1 MSFDN
6 EKNKNYF
13 IIVIIFIIICIYG
26 VFSIYFIKHFYF
38 GTYINEINVSCKTV
52 KEANELLLK
61 ESYNYTIKLEER
73 NDVTEYIKGSNIN
86 FEYKGSKE
94 TEEIKTSQ
102 NPFLWIVNIF
112 SNNKYII
119 NEVYSFDR
127 NLLKE
132 ELEKL
137 NCFNSEDIVEPIDAC
152 LKYEDGEFKIIKEV
166 YGNKINEEFLYAYLL
181 NSILLGERCINLDEI
196 NAYENPK
203 FTSESEKVIK
213 AQNELNKYVSSEIY
227 YIFDNEIEVLDSSI
241 INTWLEVDSTMNVVI
256 NEEKIKEYI
265 KTLGIKYDT
274 YGKTRS
280 FKSTTGKNINVPGG
294 NYGWR
299 IDRTKEKEAII
310 ENIKSGEI
318 IKKEPIYLQTAL
330 GNHENDIGNTYV
342 EINLTNQ
349 YLWFYKSGK
358 IITQGDVV
366 TGNVSRGNATPQG
379 TYTLNYKQKNATLR
393 GDNYNS
399 DVKYWMPFNMNIG
412 IHDASWRNSFGGNI
426 YQTSGSHGC
435 VNAPE
440 YLAKKIFENIR
451 FPVGK
456 LHEDEFTTHLAFYN
470 ARKLVYIDVSKYNYD
485 RTREESITASFRE
498 KNLDVIDALQ
508 SRLDFFYEKGIVEL
522 QTEMENMYFCVLLDR
537 LYKCYL
543 YGIKTDRVRK
553 IIYDTNEKYFLNM
566 ELPLNPNYK
575 YELSMLKISYN
586 VFILCRKYKWFNKL
600 VRKMRFIM
608 YGNVCN

>member
-13 IIVIIFIIICIYG
+13 IIVIIFVIICIYG

-94 TEEIKTSQ
+94 AEEIKTSQ

-280 FKSTTGKNINVPGG
+280 FKSTTGKNINVLGG

-299 IDRTKEKEAII
+299 IDRIKEKEALIK
-310 ENIKSGEI
+310 NIKSGEI

-440 YLAKKIFENIR
+440 YLAKNIFENIE
-451 FPVGK
+451 PGTPIICYK
-456 LHEDEFTTHLAFYN
+456 DE
-470 ARKLVYIDVSKYNYD
+470 
-485 RTREESITASFRE
+485 
-498 KNLDVIDALQ
+498 
-508 SRLDFFYEKGIVEL
+508 
-522 QTEMENMYFCVLLDR
+522 
-537 LYKCYL
+537 
-543 YGIKTDRVRK
+543 
-553 IIYDTNEKYFLNM
+553 
-566 ELPLNPNYK
+566 
-575 YELSMLKISYN
+575 
-586 VFILCRKYKWFNKL
+586 
-600 VRKMRFIM
+600 
-608 YGNVCN
+608 

>member
-241 INTWLEVDSTMNVVI
+241 INTWLEVDSTMNVVM
-256 NEEKIKEYI
+256 KKR
-265 KTLGIKYDT
+265 L
-274 YGKTRS
+274 
-280 FKSTTGKNINVPGG
+280 KNI
-294 NYGWR
+294 
-299 IDRTKEKEAII
+299 
-310 ENIKSGEI
+310 
-318 IKKEPIYLQTAL
+318 
-330 GNHENDIGNTYV
+330 
-342 EINLTNQ
+342 
-349 YLWFYKSGK
+349 
-358 IITQGDVV
+358 
-366 TGNVSRGNATPQG
+366 
-379 TYTLNYKQKNATLR
+379 
-393 GDNYNS
+393 
-399 DVKYWMPFNMNIG
+399 
-412 IHDASWRNSFGGNI
+412 
-426 YQTSGSHGC
+426 
-435 VNAPE
+435 
-440 YLAKKIFENIR
+440 
-451 FPVGK
+451 
-456 LHEDEFTTHLAFYN
+456 
-470 ARKLVYIDVSKYNYD
+470 
-485 RTREESITASFRE
+485 
-498 KNLDVIDALQ
+498 
-508 SRLDFFYEKGIVEL
+508 
-522 QTEMENMYFCVLLDR
+522 
-537 LYKCYL
+537 
-543 YGIKTDRVRK
+543 
-553 IIYDTNEKYFLNM
+553 
-566 ELPLNPNYK
+566 
-575 YELSMLKISYN
+575 
-586 VFILCRKYKWFNKL
+586 
-600 VRKMRFIM
+600 
-608 YGNVCN
+608 

>member
-13 IIVIIFIIICIYG
+13 IIVIIFVIICIYG
-26 VFSIYFIKHFYF
+26 AFSIYFIKHFYF

-73 NDVTEYIKGSNIN
+73 NYVTEYIKGSNIN

-94 TEEIKTSQ
+94 TEEIKISQ

-152 LKYEDGEFKIIKEV
+152 LKYEGGEFKIIKEV

-280 FKSTTGKNINVPGG
+280 FKSTTGKNINVIGG
-294 NYGWR
+294 SYGWR
-299 IDRTKEKEAII
+299 IDRTKEKEALIK
-310 ENIKSGEI
+310 NIKSGEI

-426 YQTSGSHGC
+426 YQESGSHGC

-440 YLAKKIFENIR
+440 YLAKNIFENIE
-451 FPVGK
+451 PGTPIICYK
-456 LHEDEFTTHLAFYN
+456 DE
-470 ARKLVYIDVSKYNYD
+470 
-485 RTREESITASFRE
+485 
-498 KNLDVIDALQ
+498 
-508 SRLDFFYEKGIVEL
+508 
-522 QTEMENMYFCVLLDR
+522 
-537 LYKCYL
+537 
-543 YGIKTDRVRK
+543 
-553 IIYDTNEKYFLNM
+553 
-566 ELPLNPNYK
+566 
-575 YELSMLKISYN
+575 
-586 VFILCRKYKWFNKL
+586 
-600 VRKMRFIM
+600 
-608 YGNVCN
+608 

>member
-1 MSFDN
+1 M
-6 EKNKNYF
+6 
-13 IIVIIFIIICIYG
+13 
-26 VFSIYFIKHFYF
+26 
-38 GTYINEINVSCKTV
+38 
-52 KEANELLLK
+52 LLK

-280 FKSTTGKNINVPGG
+280 FKSTTGKNINVIGG

-299 IDRTKEKEAII
+299 IDRTKEKEALIK
-310 ENIKSGEI
+310 NIKRGEI

-440 YLAKKIFENIR
+440 YLAKNIFENIE
-451 FPVGK
+451 PGTPIICYK
-456 LHEDEFTTHLAFYN
+456 DE
-470 ARKLVYIDVSKYNYD
+470 
-485 RTREESITASFRE
+485 
-498 KNLDVIDALQ
+498 
-508 SRLDFFYEKGIVEL
+508 
-522 QTEMENMYFCVLLDR
+522 
-537 LYKCYL
+537 
-543 YGIKTDRVRK
+543 
-553 IIYDTNEKYFLNM
+553 
-566 ELPLNPNYK
+566 
-575 YELSMLKISYN
+575 
-586 VFILCRKYKWFNKL
+586 
-600 VRKMRFIM
+600 
-608 YGNVCN
+608 

>member
-137 NCFNSEDIVEPIDAC
+137 NCFNSEDVVEPIDAC

-280 FKSTTGKNINVPGG
+280 FKSTTGKNINVIGG

-299 IDRTKEKEAII
+299 IDRTKEKEALIK
-310 ENIKSGEI
+310 NIKSGEI

-393 GDNYNS
+393 GANYNS

-412 IHDASWRNSFGGNI
+412 IHDASWGNSFGGNI

-440 YLAKKIFENIR
+440 YLAKNIFENIE
-451 FPVGK
+451 PGTPIICYK
-456 LHEDEFTTHLAFYN
+456 DE
-470 ARKLVYIDVSKYNYD
+470 
-485 RTREESITASFRE
+485 
-498 KNLDVIDALQ
+498 
-508 SRLDFFYEKGIVEL
+508 
-522 QTEMENMYFCVLLDR
+522 
-537 LYKCYL
+537 
-543 YGIKTDRVRK
+543 
-553 IIYDTNEKYFLNM
+553 
-566 ELPLNPNYK
+566 
-575 YELSMLKISYN
+575 
-586 VFILCRKYKWFNKL
+586 
-600 VRKMRFIM
+600 
-608 YGNVCN
+608 

>member
-13 IIVIIFIIICIYG
+13 IIVIIFVIICIYG
-26 VFSIYFIKHFYF
+26 AFSIYFIKHFYF

-280 FKSTTGKNINVPGG
+280 FKSTTGKNINVIGG
-294 NYGWR
+294 SYGWR
-299 IDRTKEKEAII
+299 IDRTKEKEALIKD
-310 ENIKSGEI
+310 IKSGEI

-426 YQTSGSHGC
+426 YQESGSHGC

-440 YLAKKIFENIR
+440 YLAKNIFENIE
-451 FPVGK
+451 PGTPIICYK
-456 LHEDEFTTHLAFYN
+456 DE
-470 ARKLVYIDVSKYNYD
+470 
-485 RTREESITASFRE
+485 
-498 KNLDVIDALQ
+498 
-508 SRLDFFYEKGIVEL
+508 
-522 QTEMENMYFCVLLDR
+522 
-537 LYKCYL
+537 
-543 YGIKTDRVRK
+543 
-553 IIYDTNEKYFLNM
+553 
-566 ELPLNPNYK
+566 
-575 YELSMLKISYN
+575 
-586 VFILCRKYKWFNKL
+586 
-600 VRKMRFIM
+600 
-608 YGNVCN
+608 

>member
-13 IIVIIFIIICIYG
+13 IIVIIFVIICIYG

-94 TEEIKTSQ
+94 AEEIKTSQ

-280 FKSTTGKNINVPGG
+280 FKSTTGKNINVIGG

-299 IDRTKEKEAII
+299 IDRTKEKEALIK
-310 ENIKSGEI
+310 NIKSGEI

-412 IHDASWRNSFGGNI
+412 IHDASWRNSFGGII
-426 YQTSGSHGC
+426 YQESGSHGC

-440 YLAKKIFENIR
+440 YLAKNIFENIE
-451 FPVGK
+451 PGTPIICYK
-456 LHEDEFTTHLAFYN
+456 DE
-470 ARKLVYIDVSKYNYD
+470 
-485 RTREESITASFRE
+485 
-498 KNLDVIDALQ
+498 
-508 SRLDFFYEKGIVEL
+508 
-522 QTEMENMYFCVLLDR
+522 
-537 LYKCYL
+537 
-543 YGIKTDRVRK
+543 
-553 IIYDTNEKYFLNM
+553 
-566 ELPLNPNYK
+566 
-575 YELSMLKISYN
+575 
-586 VFILCRKYKWFNKL
+586 
-600 VRKMRFIM
+600 
-608 YGNVCN
+608 

>member
-13 IIVIIFIIICIYG
+13 IIVIIFVIICIYG
-26 VFSIYFIKHFYF
+26 AFSIYFIKHFYF

-73 NDVTEYIKGSNIN
+73 NDVTEYIKGSDIN

-280 FKSTTGKNINVPGG
+280 FKSTTGKNINVIGG

-299 IDRTKEKEAII
+299 IDRTKEKEALIK
-310 ENIKSGEI
+310 NIKSGEI

-426 YQTSGSHGC
+426 YQESGSHGC

-440 YLAKKIFENIR
+440 YLAKNIFENIE
-451 FPVGK
+451 PGTPIICYK
-456 LHEDEFTTHLAFYN
+456 DE
-470 ARKLVYIDVSKYNYD
+470 
-485 RTREESITASFRE
+485 
-498 KNLDVIDALQ
+498 
-508 SRLDFFYEKGIVEL
+508 
-522 QTEMENMYFCVLLDR
+522 
-537 LYKCYL
+537 
-543 YGIKTDRVRK
+543 
-553 IIYDTNEKYFLNM
+553 
-566 ELPLNPNYK
+566 
-575 YELSMLKISYN
+575 
-586 VFILCRKYKWFNKL
+586 
-600 VRKMRFIM
+600 
-608 YGNVCN
+608 

>member
-13 IIVIIFIIICIYG
+13 IIVIIFVIICIYG
-26 VFSIYFIKHFYF
+26 AFSIYFIKHFYF

-152 LKYEDGEFKIIKEV
+152 LKYEGGEFKIIKEV

-280 FKSTTGKNINVPGG
+280 FKSTTGKNINVLGG

-299 IDRTKEKEAII
+299 IDRIKEKEALIK
-310 ENIKSGEI
+310 NIKSGEI

-426 YQTSGSHGC
+426 YQESGSHGC

-440 YLAKKIFENIR
+440 YLAKNIFENIE
-451 FPVGK
+451 PGTPIICYK
-456 LHEDEFTTHLAFYN
+456 DE
-470 ARKLVYIDVSKYNYD
+470 
-485 RTREESITASFRE
+485 
-498 KNLDVIDALQ
+498 
-508 SRLDFFYEKGIVEL
+508 
-522 QTEMENMYFCVLLDR
+522 
-537 LYKCYL
+537 
-543 YGIKTDRVRK
+543 
-553 IIYDTNEKYFLNM
+553 
-566 ELPLNPNYK
+566 
-575 YELSMLKISYN
+575 
-586 VFILCRKYKWFNKL
+586 
-600 VRKMRFIM
+600 
-608 YGNVCN
+608 

>member
-13 IIVIIFIIICIYG
+13 IIVIIFVIICIYG
-26 VFSIYFIKHFYF
+26 AFSIYFIKHFYF

-280 FKSTTGKNINVPGG
+280 FKSTTGKNINVIGG

-299 IDRTKEKEAII
+299 IDRTKEKEALIK
-310 ENIKSGEI
+310 NIKSGEI

-426 YQTSGSHGC
+426 YQESGSHGC

-440 YLAKKIFENIR
+440 YLAKKIFENIE
-451 FPVGK
+451 PGTPIICYK
-456 LHEDEFTTHLAFYN
+456 DE
-470 ARKLVYIDVSKYNYD
+470 
-485 RTREESITASFRE
+485 
-498 KNLDVIDALQ
+498 
-508 SRLDFFYEKGIVEL
+508 
-522 QTEMENMYFCVLLDR
+522 
-537 LYKCYL
+537 
-543 YGIKTDRVRK
+543 
-553 IIYDTNEKYFLNM
+553 
-566 ELPLNPNYK
+566 
-575 YELSMLKISYN
+575 
-586 VFILCRKYKWFNKL
+586 
-600 VRKMRFIM
+600 
-608 YGNVCN
+608 

>member
-13 IIVIIFIIICIYG
+13 IIVIIFVIICIYG
-26 VFSIYFIKHFYF
+26 AFSIYFIKHFYF

-137 NCFNSEDIVEPIDAC
+137 NCFNSEDVVEPIDAC
-152 LKYEDGEFKIIKEV
+152 LKYEGGEFKIIKEV

-280 FKSTTGKNINVPGG
+280 FKSTTGKNINVIGG
-294 NYGWR
+294 SYGWR
-299 IDRTKEKEAII
+299 IDRTKEKEALIK
-310 ENIKSGEI
+310 NIKSGEI

-426 YQTSGSHGC
+426 YQESGSHGC

-440 YLAKKIFENIR
+440 YLAKNIFENIE
-451 FPVGK
+451 PGTPIICYK
-456 LHEDEFTTHLAFYN
+456 DE
-470 ARKLVYIDVSKYNYD
+470 
-485 RTREESITASFRE
+485 
-498 KNLDVIDALQ
+498 
-508 SRLDFFYEKGIVEL
+508 
-522 QTEMENMYFCVLLDR
+522 
-537 LYKCYL
+537 
-543 YGIKTDRVRK
+543 
-553 IIYDTNEKYFLNM
+553 
-566 ELPLNPNYK
+566 
-575 YELSMLKISYN
+575 
-586 VFILCRKYKWFNKL
+586 
-600 VRKMRFIM
+600 
-608 YGNVCN
+608 

>member
-13 IIVIIFIIICIYG
+13 IIVIIFVIICIYG

-280 FKSTTGKNINVPGG
+280 FKSTTGKNINVLGG

-299 IDRTKEKEAII
+299 IDRIKEKEALIK
-310 ENIKSGEI
+310 NIKSGEI

-412 IHDASWRNSFGGNI
+412 IHDASWRKSFGGNI

-440 YLAKKIFENIR
+440 YLAKNIFENIE
-451 FPVGK
+451 PGTPIICYK
-456 LHEDEFTTHLAFYN
+456 DE
-470 ARKLVYIDVSKYNYD
+470 
-485 RTREESITASFRE
+485 
-498 KNLDVIDALQ
+498 
-508 SRLDFFYEKGIVEL
+508 
-522 QTEMENMYFCVLLDR
+522 
-537 LYKCYL
+537 
-543 YGIKTDRVRK
+543 
-553 IIYDTNEKYFLNM
+553 
-566 ELPLNPNYK
+566 
-575 YELSMLKISYN
+575 
-586 VFILCRKYKWFNKL
+586 
-600 VRKMRFIM
+600 
-608 YGNVCN
+608 

>member
-13 IIVIIFIIICIYG
+13 IIVIIFVIICIYG

-94 TEEIKTSQ
+94 AEEIKTSQ

-280 FKSTTGKNINVPGG
+280 FKSTTGKNINVLGG

-299 IDRTKEKEAII
+299 IDRIKEKEALIK
-310 ENIKSGEI
+310 NIKSGEI

-426 YQTSGSHGC
+426 YQESGSHGC

-440 YLAKKIFENIR
+440 YLAKNIFENIE
-451 FPVGK
+451 PGTPIICYK
-456 LHEDEFTTHLAFYN
+456 DE
-470 ARKLVYIDVSKYNYD
+470 
-485 RTREESITASFRE
+485 
-498 KNLDVIDALQ
+498 
-508 SRLDFFYEKGIVEL
+508 
-522 QTEMENMYFCVLLDR
+522 
-537 LYKCYL
+537 
-543 YGIKTDRVRK
+543 
-553 IIYDTNEKYFLNM
+553 
-566 ELPLNPNYK
+566 
-575 YELSMLKISYN
+575 
-586 VFILCRKYKWFNKL
+586 
-600 VRKMRFIM
+600 
-608 YGNVCN
+608 

>member
-13 IIVIIFIIICIYG
+13 IIVIIFVIICIYG

-152 LKYEDGEFKIIKEV
+152 LKYADGEFKIIKEV

-280 FKSTTGKNINVPGG
+280 FKSTTGKNINVIGG

-299 IDRTKEKEAII
+299 IDRTKEKEALIK
-310 ENIKSGEI
+310 NIKSGEI

-440 YLAKKIFENIR
+440 YLAKNIFENIE
-451 FPVGK
+451 PGTPIICYK
-456 LHEDEFTTHLAFYN
+456 DE
-470 ARKLVYIDVSKYNYD
+470 
-485 RTREESITASFRE
+485 
-498 KNLDVIDALQ
+498 
-508 SRLDFFYEKGIVEL
+508 
-522 QTEMENMYFCVLLDR
+522 
-537 LYKCYL
+537 
-543 YGIKTDRVRK
+543 
-553 IIYDTNEKYFLNM
+553 
-566 ELPLNPNYK
+566 
-575 YELSMLKISYN
+575 
-586 VFILCRKYKWFNKL
+586 
-600 VRKMRFIM
+600 
-608 YGNVCN
+608 

>member
-73 NDVTEYIKGSNIN
+73 NDVTEYIKGSSIN

-137 NCFNSEDIVEPIDAC
+137 NCFNSEDVVEPIDAC

-280 FKSTTGKNINVPGG
+280 FKSTTGKNINVLGG

-299 IDRTKEKEAII
+299 IDRTKEKEALIK
-310 ENIKSGEI
+310 NIKSGEI

-393 GDNYNS
+393 GVNYNS

-440 YLAKKIFENIR
+440 YLAKNIFENIE
-451 FPVGK
+451 PGTPIICYK
-456 LHEDEFTTHLAFYN
+456 DE
-470 ARKLVYIDVSKYNYD
+470 
-485 RTREESITASFRE
+485 
-498 KNLDVIDALQ
+498 
-508 SRLDFFYEKGIVEL
+508 
-522 QTEMENMYFCVLLDR
+522 
-537 LYKCYL
+537 
-543 YGIKTDRVRK
+543 
-553 IIYDTNEKYFLNM
+553 
-566 ELPLNPNYK
+566 
-575 YELSMLKISYN
+575 
-586 VFILCRKYKWFNKL
+586 
-600 VRKMRFIM
+600 
-608 YGNVCN
+608 

>member
-13 IIVIIFIIICIYG
+13 IIVIIFVIICIYG

-280 FKSTTGKNINVPGG
+280 FKSTTGKNINVIGG

-299 IDRTKEKEAII
+299 IDRTKEKEDLIK
-310 ENIKSGEI
+310 NIKSGEI

-440 YLAKKIFENIR
+440 YLAKNIFENIE
-451 FPVGK
+451 PGTPIICYK
-456 LHEDEFTTHLAFYN
+456 DE
-470 ARKLVYIDVSKYNYD
+470 
-485 RTREESITASFRE
+485 
-498 KNLDVIDALQ
+498 
-508 SRLDFFYEKGIVEL
+508 
-522 QTEMENMYFCVLLDR
+522 
-537 LYKCYL
+537 
-543 YGIKTDRVRK
+543 
-553 IIYDTNEKYFLNM
+553 
-566 ELPLNPNYK
+566 
-575 YELSMLKISYN
+575 
-586 VFILCRKYKWFNKL
+586 
-600 VRKMRFIM
+600 
-608 YGNVCN
+608 

>member
-94 TEEIKTSQ
+94 AEEIKTSQ

-280 FKSTTGKNINVPGG
+280 FKSTTGKNINVLGG

-299 IDRTKEKEAII
+299 IDRIKEKEALIK
-310 ENIKSGEI
+310 NIKSGEI

-393 GDNYNS
+393 GANYNS

-440 YLAKKIFENIR
+440 YLAKNIFENIE
-451 FPVGK
+451 PGTPIICYK
-456 LHEDEFTTHLAFYN
+456 DE
-470 ARKLVYIDVSKYNYD
+470 
-485 RTREESITASFRE
+485 
-498 KNLDVIDALQ
+498 
-508 SRLDFFYEKGIVEL
+508 
-522 QTEMENMYFCVLLDR
+522 
-537 LYKCYL
+537 
-543 YGIKTDRVRK
+543 
-553 IIYDTNEKYFLNM
+553 
-566 ELPLNPNYK
+566 
-575 YELSMLKISYN
+575 
-586 VFILCRKYKWFNKL
+586 
-600 VRKMRFIM
+600 
-608 YGNVCN
+608 

>member
-13 IIVIIFIIICIYG
+13 IIVIIFVIICIYG

-94 TEEIKTSQ
+94 AEEIKTSQ

-152 LKYEDGEFKIIKEV
+152 LKYEGGEFKIIKEI

-280 FKSTTGKNINVPGG
+280 FKSTTGKNINVLGG

-299 IDRTKEKEAII
+299 IDRIKEKEALIK
-310 ENIKSGEI
+310 NIKSGEI

-440 YLAKKIFENIR
+440 YLAKNIFENIE
-451 FPVGK
+451 PGTPIICYK
-456 LHEDEFTTHLAFYN
+456 DE
-470 ARKLVYIDVSKYNYD
+470 
-485 RTREESITASFRE
+485 
-498 KNLDVIDALQ
+498 
-508 SRLDFFYEKGIVEL
+508 
-522 QTEMENMYFCVLLDR
+522 
-537 LYKCYL
+537 
-543 YGIKTDRVRK
+543 
-553 IIYDTNEKYFLNM
+553 
-566 ELPLNPNYK
+566 
-575 YELSMLKISYN
+575 
-586 VFILCRKYKWFNKL
+586 
-600 VRKMRFIM
+600 
-608 YGNVCN
+608 

>member
-13 IIVIIFIIICIYG
+13 IIVIIFVIICIYG

-94 TEEIKTSQ
+94 AEIKTSQ

-280 FKSTTGKNINVPGG
+280 FKSTTGKNINVIGG

-299 IDRTKEKEAII
+299 IDRTKEKEALIK
-310 ENIKSGEI
+310 NIKSGEI

-426 YQTSGSHGC
+426 YQESGSHGC

-440 YLAKKIFENIR
+440 YLAKNIFENIE
-451 FPVGK
+451 PGTPIICYK
-456 LHEDEFTTHLAFYN
+456 DE
-470 ARKLVYIDVSKYNYD
+470 
-485 RTREESITASFRE
+485 
-498 KNLDVIDALQ
+498 
-508 SRLDFFYEKGIVEL
+508 
-522 QTEMENMYFCVLLDR
+522 
-537 LYKCYL
+537 
-543 YGIKTDRVRK
+543 
-553 IIYDTNEKYFLNM
+553 
-566 ELPLNPNYK
+566 
-575 YELSMLKISYN
+575 
-586 VFILCRKYKWFNKL
+586 
-600 VRKMRFIM
+600 
-608 YGNVCN
+608 

>member
-13 IIVIIFIIICIYG
+13 IIVIIFVIICIYG

-73 NDVTEYIKGSNIN
+73 NDVTEYIKGSSIN

-241 INTWLEVDSTMNVVI
+241 INTWLEVDSKMNVVI

-280 FKSTTGKNINVPGG
+280 FKSTTGKSINVLGG

-299 IDRTKEKEAII
+299 IDRTKEKEALIK
-310 ENIKSGEI
+310 NIKSGEI

-393 GDNYNS
+393 GANYNS

-440 YLAKKIFENIR
+440 YLAKKIFENIE
-451 FPVGK
+451 PGTPIICYK
-456 LHEDEFTTHLAFYN
+456 DE
-470 ARKLVYIDVSKYNYD
+470 
-485 RTREESITASFRE
+485 
-498 KNLDVIDALQ
+498 
-508 SRLDFFYEKGIVEL
+508 
-522 QTEMENMYFCVLLDR
+522 
-537 LYKCYL
+537 
-543 YGIKTDRVRK
+543 
-553 IIYDTNEKYFLNM
+553 
-566 ELPLNPNYK
+566 
-575 YELSMLKISYN
+575 
-586 VFILCRKYKWFNKL
+586 
-600 VRKMRFIM
+600 
-608 YGNVCN
+608 

>member
-13 IIVIIFIIICIYG
+13 IIVIIFVIICIYG

-52 KEANELLLK
+52 KEANEL
-61 ESYNYTIKLEER
+61 
-73 NDVTEYIKGSNIN
+73 
-86 FEYKGSKE
+86 
-94 TEEIKTSQ
+94 
-102 NPFLWIVNIF
+102 
-112 SNNKYII
+112 
-119 NEVYSFDR
+119 
-127 NLLKE
+127 LLKE

-280 FKSTTGKNINVPGG
+280 FKSTTGKNINVLGG

-299 IDRTKEKEAII
+299 IDRTKEKEALIK
-310 ENIKSGEI
+310 NIKSGEI

-393 GDNYNS
+393 GANYNS

-440 YLAKKIFENIR
+440 YLAKKIFENIE
-451 FPVGK
+451 PGTPIICYK
-456 LHEDEFTTHLAFYN
+456 DE
-470 ARKLVYIDVSKYNYD
+470 
-485 RTREESITASFRE
+485 
-498 KNLDVIDALQ
+498 
-508 SRLDFFYEKGIVEL
+508 
-522 QTEMENMYFCVLLDR
+522 
-537 LYKCYL
+537 
-543 YGIKTDRVRK
+543 
-553 IIYDTNEKYFLNM
+553 
-566 ELPLNPNYK
+566 
-575 YELSMLKISYN
+575 
-586 VFILCRKYKWFNKL
+586 
-600 VRKMRFIM
+600 
-608 YGNVCN
+608 

>member
-13 IIVIIFIIICIYG
+13 IIVIIFVIICIYG

-73 NDVTEYIKGSNIN
+73 NDVTEYIKGSSIN

-241 INTWLEVDSTMNVVI
+241 INTWLEVDSKMNVVI

-280 FKSTTGKNINVPGG
+280 FKSTTGKNINVLGG

-299 IDRTKEKEAII
+299 IDRTKEKEALIK
-310 ENIKSGEI
+310 NIKSGEI

-393 GDNYNS
+393 GANYNS

-440 YLAKKIFENIR
+440 YLAKKIFENIE
-451 FPVGK
+451 PGTPIICYK
-456 LHEDEFTTHLAFYN
+456 DE
-470 ARKLVYIDVSKYNYD
+470 
-485 RTREESITASFRE
+485 
-498 KNLDVIDALQ
+498 
-508 SRLDFFYEKGIVEL
+508 
-522 QTEMENMYFCVLLDR
+522 
-537 LYKCYL
+537 
-543 YGIKTDRVRK
+543 
-553 IIYDTNEKYFLNM
+553 
-566 ELPLNPNYK
+566 
-575 YELSMLKISYN
+575 
-586 VFILCRKYKWFNKL
+586 
-600 VRKMRFIM
+600 
-608 YGNVCN
+608 

>member
-13 IIVIIFIIICIYG
+13 IIVIIFVIICIYG

-73 NDVTEYIKGSNIN
+73 NDVTEYIKGSSIN

-280 FKSTTGKNINVPGG
+280 FKSTTGKNINVLGG

-299 IDRTKEKEAII
+299 IDRTKEKEALIK
-310 ENIKSGEI
+310 NIKSGEI

-440 YLAKKIFENIR
+440 YLAKNIFENIE
-451 FPVGK
+451 PGTPIICYK
-456 LHEDEFTTHLAFYN
+456 DE
-470 ARKLVYIDVSKYNYD
+470 
-485 RTREESITASFRE
+485 
-498 KNLDVIDALQ
+498 
-508 SRLDFFYEKGIVEL
+508 
-522 QTEMENMYFCVLLDR
+522 
-537 LYKCYL
+537 
-543 YGIKTDRVRK
+543 
-553 IIYDTNEKYFLNM
+553 
-566 ELPLNPNYK
+566 
-575 YELSMLKISYN
+575 
-586 VFILCRKYKWFNKL
+586 
-600 VRKMRFIM
+600 
-608 YGNVCN
+608 

>member
-137 NCFNSEDIVEPIDAC
+137 NCFNSEDIVEPIDSC

-280 FKSTTGKNINVPGG
+280 FKSTTGKNINVIGG

-299 IDRTKEKEAII
+299 IDRTKEKEALIK
-310 ENIKSGEI
+310 NIKSGEI

-393 GDNYNS
+393 GVNYNS

-440 YLAKKIFENIR
+440 YLAKKIFENIE
-451 FPVGK
+451 PGTPIICYK
-456 LHEDEFTTHLAFYN
+456 DE
-470 ARKLVYIDVSKYNYD
+470 
-485 RTREESITASFRE
+485 
-498 KNLDVIDALQ
+498 
-508 SRLDFFYEKGIVEL
+508 
-522 QTEMENMYFCVLLDR
+522 
-537 LYKCYL
+537 
-543 YGIKTDRVRK
+543 
-553 IIYDTNEKYFLNM
+553 
-566 ELPLNPNYK
+566 
-575 YELSMLKISYN
+575 
-586 VFILCRKYKWFNKL
+586 
-600 VRKMRFIM
+600 
-608 YGNVCN
+608 

>member
-13 IIVIIFIIICIYG
+13 IIVIIFVIICIYG
-26 VFSIYFIKHFYF
+26 AFSIYFIKHFYF

-280 FKSTTGKNINVPGG
+280 FKSTTGKNINVLGG

-299 IDRTKEKEAII
+299 IDRIKEKEALIK
-310 ENIKSGEI
+310 NIKSGEI

-379 TYTLNYKQKNATLR
+379 TYTLNYKQKNATLG

-426 YQTSGSHGC
+426 YQESGSHGC

-440 YLAKKIFENIR
+440 YLAKNIFENIE
-451 FPVGK
+451 PGTPIICYK
-456 LHEDEFTTHLAFYN
+456 DE
-470 ARKLVYIDVSKYNYD
+470 
-485 RTREESITASFRE
+485 
-498 KNLDVIDALQ
+498 
-508 SRLDFFYEKGIVEL
+508 
-522 QTEMENMYFCVLLDR
+522 
-537 LYKCYL
+537 
-543 YGIKTDRVRK
+543 
-553 IIYDTNEKYFLNM
+553 
-566 ELPLNPNYK
+566 
-575 YELSMLKISYN
+575 
-586 VFILCRKYKWFNKL
+586 
-600 VRKMRFIM
+600 
-608 YGNVCN
+608 

>member
-13 IIVIIFIIICIYG
+13 IIVIIFVIICIYG
-26 VFSIYFIKHFYF
+26 AFSIYFIKHFYF

-152 LKYEDGEFKIIKEV
+152 LKYEGGEFKIIKEV

-280 FKSTTGKNINVPGG
+280 FKSTTGKNINVIGG

-299 IDRTKEKEAII
+299 IDRIKEKEALIK
-310 ENIKSGEI
+310 NIKSGEI

-426 YQTSGSHGC
+426 YQESGSHGC

-440 YLAKKIFENIR
+440 YLAKNIFENIE
-451 FPVGK
+451 PGTPIICYK
-456 LHEDEFTTHLAFYN
+456 DE
-470 ARKLVYIDVSKYNYD
+470 
-485 RTREESITASFRE
+485 
-498 KNLDVIDALQ
+498 
-508 SRLDFFYEKGIVEL
+508 
-522 QTEMENMYFCVLLDR
+522 
-537 LYKCYL
+537 
-543 YGIKTDRVRK
+543 
-553 IIYDTNEKYFLNM
+553 
-566 ELPLNPNYK
+566 
-575 YELSMLKISYN
+575 
-586 VFILCRKYKWFNKL
+586 
-600 VRKMRFIM
+600 
-608 YGNVCN
+608 

>member
-13 IIVIIFIIICIYG
+13 IIVIIFFIICIYG

-274 YGKTRS
+274 YGKTRN
-280 FKSTTGKNINVPGG
+280 FKSTTGKNINVIGG

-299 IDRTKEKEAII
+299 IDRTKEKEALIK
-310 ENIKSGEI
+310 NIKSGEI
-318 IKKEPIYLQTAL
+318 IKKEPIYLKTAL

-426 YQTSGSHGC
+426 YQESGSHGC

-440 YLAKKIFENIR
+440 YLAKNIFENIE
-451 FPVGK
+451 PGTPIICYK
-456 LHEDEFTTHLAFYN
+456 DE
-470 ARKLVYIDVSKYNYD
+470 
-485 RTREESITASFRE
+485 
-498 KNLDVIDALQ
+498 
-508 SRLDFFYEKGIVEL
+508 
-522 QTEMENMYFCVLLDR
+522 
-537 LYKCYL
+537 
-543 YGIKTDRVRK
+543 
-553 IIYDTNEKYFLNM
+553 
-566 ELPLNPNYK
+566 
-575 YELSMLKISYN
+575 
-586 VFILCRKYKWFNKL
+586 
-600 VRKMRFIM
+600 
-608 YGNVCN
+608 

>member
-13 IIVIIFIIICIYG
+13 IIVIIFVIICIYG
-26 VFSIYFIKHFYF
+26 AFSIYFIKHFYF

-280 FKSTTGKNINVPGG
+280 FKSTTGKNINVIGG

-299 IDRTKEKEAII
+299 IDRTKEKEALIK
-310 ENIKSGEI
+310 NIKSGEI

-412 IHDASWRNSFGGNI
+412 IHDASWRNIFGGNI
-426 YQTSGSHGC
+426 YQESGSHGC

-440 YLAKKIFENIR
+440 YLAKNIFENIE
-451 FPVGK
+451 PGTPIICYK
-456 LHEDEFTTHLAFYN
+456 DE
-470 ARKLVYIDVSKYNYD
+470 
-485 RTREESITASFRE
+485 
-498 KNLDVIDALQ
+498 
-508 SRLDFFYEKGIVEL
+508 
-522 QTEMENMYFCVLLDR
+522 
-537 LYKCYL
+537 
-543 YGIKTDRVRK
+543 
-553 IIYDTNEKYFLNM
+553 
-566 ELPLNPNYK
+566 
-575 YELSMLKISYN
+575 
-586 VFILCRKYKWFNKL
+586 
-600 VRKMRFIM
+600 
-608 YGNVCN
+608 

>member
-13 IIVIIFIIICIYG
+13 IIVIIFVIICIYG
-26 VFSIYFIKHFYF
+26 AFSIYFIKHFYF

-132 ELEKL
+132 QLEKL

-280 FKSTTGKNINVPGG
+280 FKSTTGKNINVIGG

-299 IDRTKEKEAII
+299 IDRTKEKEALIK
-310 ENIKSGEI
+310 NIKSGEI

-426 YQTSGSHGC
+426 YQESGSHGC

-440 YLAKKIFENIR
+440 YLAKNIFENIE
-451 FPVGK
+451 PGTPIICYK
-456 LHEDEFTTHLAFYN
+456 DE
-470 ARKLVYIDVSKYNYD
+470 
-485 RTREESITASFRE
+485 
-498 KNLDVIDALQ
+498 
-508 SRLDFFYEKGIVEL
+508 
-522 QTEMENMYFCVLLDR
+522 
-537 LYKCYL
+537 
-543 YGIKTDRVRK
+543 
-553 IIYDTNEKYFLNM
+553 
-566 ELPLNPNYK
+566 
-575 YELSMLKISYN
+575 
-586 VFILCRKYKWFNKL
+586 
-600 VRKMRFIM
+600 
-608 YGNVCN
+608 

>member
-318 IKKEPIYLQTAL
+318 IKKEPIYLQIMKMIL
-330 GNHENDIGNTYV
+330 
-342 EINLTNQ
+342 EIL
-349 YLWFYKSGK
+349 
-358 IITQGDVV
+358 
-366 TGNVSRGNATPQG
+366 
-379 TYTLNYKQKNATLR
+379 
-393 GDNYNS
+393 
-399 DVKYWMPFNMNIG
+399 
-412 IHDASWRNSFGGNI
+412 
-426 YQTSGSHGC
+426 
-435 VNAPE
+435 
-440 YLAKKIFENIR
+440 
-451 FPVGK
+451 
-456 LHEDEFTTHLAFYN
+456 
-470 ARKLVYIDVSKYNYD
+470 
-485 RTREESITASFRE
+485 
-498 KNLDVIDALQ
+498 
-508 SRLDFFYEKGIVEL
+508 
-522 QTEMENMYFCVLLDR
+522 
-537 LYKCYL
+537 
-543 YGIKTDRVRK
+543 
-553 IIYDTNEKYFLNM
+553 
-566 ELPLNPNYK
+566 
-575 YELSMLKISYN
+575 MLK
-586 VFILCRKYKWFNKL
+586 
-600 VRKMRFIM
+600 
-608 YGNVCN
+608 

>member
-13 IIVIIFIIICIYG
+13 IIVIIFVIICIYG

-94 TEEIKTSQ
+94 AEEIKTSQ

-280 FKSTTGKNINVPGG
+280 FKSTTGKNINVLGG

-299 IDRTKEKEAII
+299 IDRIKEKEALIK
-310 ENIKSGEI
+310 NIKSGEI

-393 GDNYNS
+393 GANYNS

-440 YLAKKIFENIR
+440 YLAKNIFENIE
-451 FPVGK
+451 PGTPIICYK
-456 LHEDEFTTHLAFYN
+456 DE
-470 ARKLVYIDVSKYNYD
+470 
-485 RTREESITASFRE
+485 
-498 KNLDVIDALQ
+498 
-508 SRLDFFYEKGIVEL
+508 
-522 QTEMENMYFCVLLDR
+522 
-537 LYKCYL
+537 
-543 YGIKTDRVRK
+543 
-553 IIYDTNEKYFLNM
+553 
-566 ELPLNPNYK
+566 
-575 YELSMLKISYN
+575 
-586 VFILCRKYKWFNKL
+586 
-600 VRKMRFIM
+600 
-608 YGNVCN
+608 

>member
-13 IIVIIFIIICIYG
+13 IIVIIFVIICIYG
-26 VFSIYFIKHFYF
+26 AFSIYFIKHFYF

-280 FKSTTGKNINVPGG
+280 FKSTTGKNINVIGG

-299 IDRTKEKEAII
+299 IDRTKEKEALIK
-310 ENIKSGEI
+310 NIKSGEI

-426 YQTSGSHGC
+426 YQESGSHGC

-440 YLAKKIFENIR
+440 YLAKNIFENIE
-451 FPVGK
+451 PGTPIICYK
-456 LHEDEFTTHLAFYN
+456 DE
-470 ARKLVYIDVSKYNYD
+470 
-485 RTREESITASFRE
+485 
-498 KNLDVIDALQ
+498 
-508 SRLDFFYEKGIVEL
+508 
-522 QTEMENMYFCVLLDR
+522 
-537 LYKCYL
+537 
-543 YGIKTDRVRK
+543 
-553 IIYDTNEKYFLNM
+553 
-566 ELPLNPNYK
+566 
-575 YELSMLKISYN
+575 
-586 VFILCRKYKWFNKL
+586 
-600 VRKMRFIM
+600 
-608 YGNVCN
+608 

>member
-13 IIVIIFIIICIYG
+13 IIVIIFVIICIYG
-26 VFSIYFIKHFYF
+26 AFSIYFIKHFYF

-280 FKSTTGKNINVPGG
+280 FKSTTGKNINVIGG

-299 IDRTKEKEAII
+299 IDRTKEKEALIK
-310 ENIKSGEI
+310 NIKSGEI

-426 YQTSGSHGC
+426 YRESGSHGC

-440 YLAKKIFENIR
+440 YLAKNIFENIE
-451 FPVGK
+451 PGTPIICYK
-456 LHEDEFTTHLAFYN
+456 DE
-470 ARKLVYIDVSKYNYD
+470 
-485 RTREESITASFRE
+485 
-498 KNLDVIDALQ
+498 
-508 SRLDFFYEKGIVEL
+508 
-522 QTEMENMYFCVLLDR
+522 
-537 LYKCYL
+537 
-543 YGIKTDRVRK
+543 
-553 IIYDTNEKYFLNM
+553 
-566 ELPLNPNYK
+566 
-575 YELSMLKISYN
+575 
-586 VFILCRKYKWFNKL
+586 
-600 VRKMRFIM
+600 
-608 YGNVCN
+608 

>member
-13 IIVIIFIIICIYG
+13 IIVIIFVIICIYG

-137 NCFNSEDIVEPIDAC
+137 NCFNSEDVVEPIDAC

-265 KTLGIKYDT
+265 KILGIKYDT

-280 FKSTTGKNINVPGG
+280 FKSTTGKNINVIGG

-299 IDRTKEKEAII
+299 IDRTKEKEALIK
-310 ENIKSGEI
+310 NIKSGEI

-393 GDNYNS
+393 GANYNS

-440 YLAKKIFENIR
+440 YLAKNIFENIE
-451 FPVGK
+451 PGTPIICYK
-456 LHEDEFTTHLAFYN
+456 DE
-470 ARKLVYIDVSKYNYD
+470 
-485 RTREESITASFRE
+485 
-498 KNLDVIDALQ
+498 
-508 SRLDFFYEKGIVEL
+508 
-522 QTEMENMYFCVLLDR
+522 
-537 LYKCYL
+537 
-543 YGIKTDRVRK
+543 
-553 IIYDTNEKYFLNM
+553 
-566 ELPLNPNYK
+566 
-575 YELSMLKISYN
+575 
-586 VFILCRKYKWFNKL
+586 
-600 VRKMRFIM
+600 
-608 YGNVCN
+608 